1 MGRCKTQPSHV
12 IDVDEFSQF
21 FFREKVRRVRETRDT
36 TTSSSPPVFTEA
48 PRDTVLPS
56 FAAVSAA
63 DVVSAIGR
71 QRDRSSAIDPMP
83 TSALKSIA
91 YLVAPFIPSSSTG
104 RWSKVITR
112 MNSNERL

>member
-1 MGRCKTQPSHV
+1 V

-21 FFREKVRRVRETRDT
+21 FSREGSACSRDRDT
-36 TTSSSPPVFTEA
+36 TTSSSPPVFTEV

-63 DVVSAIGR
+63 DVSAIGR
-71 QRDRSSAIDPMP
+71 QRDKSSAIDPVP

-91 YLVAPFIPSSSTG
+91 YLVAPFIPSSSAG
-104 RWSKVITR
+104 RWSKVINR